1 MQRIDFHRGL
11 RRTRE
16 RPLRALAGCAET
28 ADSSLVAAHVLLML
42 ALKLLL
48 EMVDH
53 PVVEVLSSQMR
64 VASSG
69 AHLIGADHMSVAFK
83 LIK

>member
-1 MQRIDFHRGL
+1 MQTVDYHRGFHRA
-11 RRTRE
+11 RE
-16 RPLRALAGCAET
+16 RPLRSLAGCAET
-28 ADSSLVAAHVLLML
+28 EDSSLIAAHVLLVL
-42 ALKLLL
+42 ELKLLL

-69 AHLIGADHMSVAFK
+69 AHLI
-83 LIK
+83 